1 MIPPNSAEADKEN
14 CPANKPAAQNPML
27 ADSRAN
33 CDSLGRKNGS
43 LNLGLPESRSG
54 HTENGNIPDS
64 TAGPNF
70 LAGVEQQ
77 PSTNSRNESSTEEQS
92 SRGTGAAFAA
102 SIPG

>member
-64 TAGPNF
+64 TAPNF

>member
-1 MIPPNSAEADKEN
+1 MIPPNSAEANKEN
-14 CPANKPAAQNPML
+14 CPANKPATQNPML

-33 CDSLGRKNGS
+33 CDSLSRKSGS
-43 LNLGLPESRSG
+43 LNLGLPESQSG

-64 TAGPNF
+64 MAPNF
-70 LAGVEQQ
+70 LAGIEQQ